1 MNQHSFKF
9 PVRLP
14 LLAAGSLLLTANSQ
28 AVLVIAG
35 ITDGDLIGGNPKA
48 IILQA
53 AAPVA
58 DLSVWGVGSANNG
71 GGTNGVEFTLP
82 AGPANLGDVIV
93 IAGNTASYDFFA
105 NNFVQNF
112 LLYNNGAS
120 NINGDDAI
128 ELFNS
133 GVPFDVYGDIN
144 VDGTGQS
151 WEYTDGF
158 VTRVGMGVGAFDQAN
173 YSINLGAFDTL
184 NEQQHI
190 DIFVQAGFTQVTVP
204 EPTSAALAML
214 GLAGL
219 IRRRR

>member
-1 MNQHSFKF
+1 MNQSSLKF
-9 PVRLP
+9 AARPSLVL
-14 LLAAGSLLLTANSQ
+14 AGSLLLTANSQ

-35 ITDGDLIGGNPKA
+35 VTDGDLTGGNPKA

-71 GGTNGVEFTLP
+71 GGTNGVEFAFP
-82 AGPANLGDVIV
+82 AGAANIGDTFV
-93 IAGNTASYDFFA
+93 IAGNADSFNFFA

-112 LLYNNGAS
+112 ELYLNGAA

-133 GVPFDVYGDIN
+133 GVPFDTFGEIS
-144 VDGTGQS
+144 VDGTGQA

-158 VTRVGMGVGAFDQAN
+158 VLRTGQGFGAFDLAN
-173 YSINLGAFDTL
+173 YSVNLGAFDTFT
-184 NEQQHI
+184 EQQHI
-190 DIFVQAGFTQVTVP
+190 DIFVAAGFTQVVVP
-204 EPTSAALAML
+204 EPSSTALVML

>member
-1 MNQHSFKF
+1 MNKTTLSFSAR
-9 PVRLP
+9 PSLVL
-14 LLAAGSLLLTANSQ
+14 AGSLLLTASSQ

-35 ITDGDLIGGNPKA
+35 VTDGDLIGGNPKA

-71 GGTNGVEFTLP
+71 GGTDGVEFTLP
-82 AGPANLGDVIV
+82 AGMANPGDVIV
-93 IAGNTASYDFFA
+93 IAGNTDSFNFFA

-112 LLYNNGAS
+112 ALFLNGAA
-120 NINGDDAI
+120 NVNGDDAI
-128 ELFNS
+128 ELFNGPS
-133 GVPFDVYGDIN
+133 IFDTYGDSN
-144 VDGTGQS
+144 VLGDGES
-151 WEYTDGF
+151 WDYTDGF
-158 VTRVGMGVGAFDQAN
+158 ATRIGTGFGPFDQAN
-173 YSINLGAFDTL
+173 YSSNAFAFDTL

-190 DIFVQAGFTQVTVP
+190 DIFVQAGFTQVVVP
-204 EPTSAALAML
+204 EPGSSALVML

>member
-1 MNQHSFKF
+1 MNQSSLKF
-9 PVRLP
+9 AARPSLVL
-14 LLAAGSLLLTANSQ
+14 AGSLLLTANSQ

-35 ITDGDLIGGNPKA
+35 VTDGDLLGGNPKA

-58 DLSVWGVGSANNG
+58 NLSVWGVGSANNG
-71 GGTNGVEFTLP
+71 GGTDGVEFTLP
-82 AGPANLGDVIV
+82 EGTANPGDVIV
-93 IAGNTASYDFFA
+93 IAGNTDSFNFFA

-112 LLYNNGAS
+112 MLFNNGAA

-128 ELFNS
+128 ELFNNGS
-133 GVPFDVYGDIN
+133 AFDIYGDIN

-151 WEYTDGF
+151 WDYADGYA
-158 VTRVGMGVGAFDQAN
+158 TRIGLGVGAFEQAN
-173 YSINLGAFDTL
+173 YSTNLGAFDTL

-190 DIFVQAGFTQVTVP
+190 DIFVAAGFTQVVVP
-204 EPTSAALAML
+204 EPSSTALVML

>member
-1 MNQHSFKF
+1 MNQSSLKF
-9 PVRLP
+9 AARPSLVL
-14 LLAAGSLLLTANSQ
+14 AGSLLLTANSQ

-35 ITDGDLIGGNPKA
+35 VTDGDLLGGNPKA

-58 DLSVWGVGSANNG
+58 NLSVWGVGSANNG
-71 GGTNGVEFTLP
+71 GGTDGVEFTLP
-82 AGPANLGDVIV
+82 EGTANPGDVIV
-93 IAGNTASYDFFA
+93 IAGNTDSFNFFA

-112 LLYNNGAS
+112 ALYLDGSA

-128 ELFNS
+128 ELFNN
-133 GVPFDVYGDIN
+133 GVAFDVYGDIN

-151 WEYTDGF
+151 WDYMDGF
-158 VTRVGMGVGAFDQAN
+158 VSRVGAGVGAFEQAN
-173 YSINLGAFDTL
+173 YSTNLGAFDTL

-190 DIFVQAGFTQVTVP
+190 DIFVAAGFTQVVVP
-204 EPTSAALAML
+204 EPSSTALVML

>member
-1 MNQHSFKF
+1 MNQTSFK
-9 PVRLP
+9 
-14 LLAAGSLLLTANSQ
+14 LAARPSLVLAGSLLLTASSP

-35 ITDGDLIGGNPKA
+35 VSDGDLTGGNPKA

-58 DLSVWGVGSANNG
+58 DLTLWGVGSANNG
-71 GGTNGVEFTLP
+71 SGSDGEEFTFP
-82 AGPANLGDVIV
+82 AGSLNTGDVIV
-93 IAGNTASYDFFA
+93 IAGNPASFDFFA

-112 LLYNNGAS
+112 MLFNNGAA

-128 ELFNS
+128 ELFNNGS
-133 GVPFDVYGDIN
+133 AFDIYGDIN

-151 WEYTDGF
+151 WDYADGYA
-158 VTRVGMGVGAFDQAN
+158 TRIGLGVGAFDQAN
-173 YSINLGAFDTL
+173 YSSNAGAFDTL
-184 NEQQHI
+184 SEQQHI
-190 DIFVQAGFTQVTVP
+190 DVFVASGFTQAVVP
-204 EPTSAALAML
+204 EPSSSALVML

>member
-1 MNQHSFKF
+1 MNKTTLSFSAR
-9 PVRLP
+9 PSLVL
-14 LLAAGSLLLTANSQ
+14 AGSLLLTASSQ

-35 ITDGDLIGGNPKA
+35 VTDGDLIGGNPKA

-71 GGTNGVEFTLP
+71 GGTDGVEFTLP
-82 AGPANLGDVIV
+82 AGTANPGDVIV
-93 IAGNTASYDFFA
+93 IAGNTDSFNFFA

-112 LLYNNGAS
+112 ALYLNGAA

-133 GVPFDVYGDIN
+133 GVSFDVYGDIN

-151 WEYTDGF
+151 WDYMDGF
-158 VTRVGMGVGAFDQAN
+158 VSRVGMGFGAFDQAN
-173 YSINLGAFDTL
+173 YSTNLGAFDTL

-190 DIFVQAGFTQVTVP
+190 DIFVQAGFTQVVVP
-204 EPTSAALAML
+204 EPGSTALLML